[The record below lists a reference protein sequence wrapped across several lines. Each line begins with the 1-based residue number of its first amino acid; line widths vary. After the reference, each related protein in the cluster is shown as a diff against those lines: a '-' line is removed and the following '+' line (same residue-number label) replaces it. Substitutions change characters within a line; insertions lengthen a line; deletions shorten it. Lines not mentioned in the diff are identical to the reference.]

1 MDGHSGWQ
9 WPRVEFRC
17 SERIANGKLPSWR
30 FSAAWLWLVISV
42 GLVVNPLLGCA
53 ARTGSDIDLV
63 SSSDSD
69 SSDDFSV
76 VDLGSS
82 EVVGAT
88 NSFASAPDSECEPPG
103 MGGGLADNLVG
114 SGRGLLDTRVGPK
127 TAEALFPAELPVD
140 RLEGSPLE
148 PFTPRPLDEQ
158 VTGDAAPLP
167 LAIARDGLPGL
178 SGSGQRGGQPVEAD
192 EYPLGPPPELPRV
205 DSKKFSTELVYYA
218 TDRAR
223 TGRSHAAEFYGNK
236 RGDLEYGACLVS
248 IPYSHQPGEIEGP
261 GFGGKADPQ
270 KHILLLD
277 PITPLETLPFINA
290 LRDKIGQSTERE
302 AIIFIHGYNVS
313 FEQAVRRTA
322 QLSYDLNFRGAAIS
336 YTWPAGNH
344 GNYNVDW
351 TNAEWTTPHCV
362 QFLKMI
368 ARASGAEKIHLIAHS
383 MGSRVLTMSLKELM
397 SDPATRRLAPLFSQ
411 VVLAAPD
418 IDAEVFKN
426 QIAPAI
432 RSASERLTIY
442 TSKADKAL
450 ELSARVNGYERL
462 GLGGTVLAELAKQGW
477 VQTVDASKLF
487 DHSWLGVGHAYY
499 GDSPILIRDLRRV
512 LRGDA
517 PVARGL
523 IPASHGE
530 FIIQE

>member
-9 WPRVEFRC
+9 WPRVGFRR
-17 SERIANGKLPSWR
+17 SDMIANGGLSNWR
-30 FSAAWLWLVISV
+30 FSAAWLWLAIAT
-42 GLVVNPLLGCA
+42 GLLANPLLGCA
-53 ARTGSDIDLV
+53 ARSGSEIDLV
-63 SSSDSD
+63 SSSESV
-69 SSDDFSV
+69 SSDDFSA

-82 EVVGAT
+82 EEVATT
-88 NSFASAPDSECEPPG
+88 NSFTSAPDSGSEYPLMSQVPAENQTG
-103 MGGGLADNLVG
+103 FRQGLP
-114 SGRGLLDTRVGPK
+114 SIRVGPK
-127 TAEALFPAELPVD
+127 TAEALFPADLPAE

-148 PFTPRPLDEQ
+148 SLTPLPLDEQ
-158 VTGDAAPLP
+158 VAGGAAPLP
-167 LAIARDGLPGL
+167 LAIAKDGIPRPAGMGQMGSLPA
-178 SGSGQRGGQPVEAD
+178 EAD
-192 EYPLGPPPELPRV
+192 EYPLGPPPEMPRV

-223 TGRSHAAEFYGNK
+223 TGRSQAAEFYGHK

-248 IPYSHQPGEIEGP
+248 IPYSHQPGEIEQP
-261 GFGGKADPQ
+261 SFGGKADPR

-277 PITPLETLPFINA
+277 PITPLDTLPFINA

-462 GLGGTVLAELAKQGW
+462 GLGGLVLAELAQQGW

-487 DHSWLGVGHAYY
+487 DNSWLGVGHAYY
-499 GDSPILIRDLRRV
+499 GDSPILIRDLGRV

-517 PVARGL
+517 PDARGL